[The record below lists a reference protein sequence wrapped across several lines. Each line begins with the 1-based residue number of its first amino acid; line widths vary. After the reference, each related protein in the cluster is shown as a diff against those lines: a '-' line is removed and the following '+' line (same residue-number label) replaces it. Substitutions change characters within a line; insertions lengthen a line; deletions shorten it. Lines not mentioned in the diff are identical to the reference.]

1 MEDAH
6 MVLNQPVDTVVT
18 IPATQPT
25 VPRIADLMPAKA
37 RSWVYAGL
45 GVWTPI
51 FGVWVGAGA
60 PPSWVGYV
68 TAGLSG
74 AGFGVA
80 LSNVPRLSGTPA
92 LPPQ

>member
-1 MEDAH
+1 MSEAVD
-6 MVLNQPVDTVVT
+6 PVAT
-18 IPATQPT
+18 IPPTEAT
-25 VPRIADLMPAKA
+25 VPRIADLLPAVV
-37 RSWVYAGL
+37 RQWVYAVL

-80 LSNVPRLSGTPA
+80 LSNVPRRVP
-92 LPPQ
+92 